1 MFVALLDTSV
11 LWPSRQ
17 RDFLLSLAAEH
28 FYRPI
33 WSGAILDELR
43 EAEEEKL
50 VDMNFPIEVA
60 QQRAARLIERM
71 RDAFEDAEVEG
82 WQPLEGSFD
91 LRDPD
96 DEHVLAAAVVG
107 QAGAIVTCDR
117 DFEPE
122 KLPAGMDVL
131 RPPEFALNNVSLNPR
146 LALRAVEEM
155 ASRLGVGGPA
165 MSVEDI
171 LNLLDE
177 RYGMSNAV
185 LLMRESQ

>member
-33 WSGAILDELR
+33 WSAAILEELR

-50 VDMNFPIEVA
+50 LDWGIPAGEA
-60 QQRAARLIERM
+60 RQRAGRLIERM
-71 RDAFEDAEVEG
+71 RDAFDDAEVTG
-82 WQPLEGSFD
+82 WQALEGSFG
-91 LRDPD
+91 LRDPN

-117 DFEPE
+117 DFETE
-122 KLPAGMDVL
+122 RLPTGLDVL
-131 RPPEFALNNVSLNPR
+131 SPSEFALNNVSLNPGM
-146 LALRAVEEM
+146 ALRAVQEM
-155 ASRLGVGGPA
+155 ASRLGVRGPS
-165 MSVEDI
+165 MSVQDV
-171 LNLLDE
+171 LHLLDE
-177 RYGMSNAV
+177 RYGMGDAV
-185 LLMRESQ
+185 TLMRECL

>member
-17 RDFLLSLAAEH
+17 RDFLLSLAIEH

-33 WSGAILDELR
+33 WSAAILDELR
-43 EAEEEKL
+43 EVEEEKL
-50 VDMNFPIEVA
+50 VDMNFPIGVA
-60 QQRAARLIERM
+60 QRRAIRLIERM
-71 RDAFEDAEVEG
+71 RDAFEDAEVDG
-82 WQPLEGSFD
+82 WQPLVGSFG

-122 KLPAGMDVL
+122 KLPAGIDVL
-131 RPPEFALNNVSLNPR
+131 GPSEFALNNVSLNPR

-165 MSVEDI
+165 ISVEDI
-171 LNLLDE
+171 LDLLDE
-177 RYGMSNAV
+177 RYGMSDAV